1 MLDIKFIRENP
12 DIVKENIKKK
22 FQDEKLPLVDE
33 VIELDSQRRANIQEA
48 DQLRSD
54 RNRLSKQVGMLMGQA
69 KKDPSKLA
77 EAEAVKKQV
86 TDEAE
91 RLAALE
97 KLEAELD
104 EKVHHIMLQIPQ
116 IIDPSVPIGPDDSA
130 NVEVQRF
137 GEAKV
142 PDFPIPYHTD
152 IMESFDGID
161 MDAAGRVS
169 GSGFYYLLGDIARLH
184 EAVLAYGRDFMIS
197 KGFTYCIPPFMIHG
211 NVVEG
216 VMSQTDMDAMMY
228 KIEGEDL
235 YLIGTSEHSMIGR
248 FIDQIIPSDKLPQ
261 TLTSYSTCFRKEK
274 GSHGIEE
281 RGVYRI
287 HQFEKQEMI
296 VVCKPED
303 SKAWYDK
310 LWNFSVELFRSMDI
324 PVRQLECCSGDL
336 ADLKVKSCDIEAWSP
351 RQQKYFEVCSC
362 SNLGDAQ
369 ARRLRIRY
377 KDENGKMQLCHTLNN
392 TCVAPPRMLIA
403 FLENNLQADGTV
415 KIPEVLWPY
424 MGGTKVLVP
433 TKK

>member
-12 DIVKENIKKK
+12 DLVKENIRKK
-22 FQDEKLPLVDE
+22 FQNAKLPLVDE
-33 VIELDSQRRANIQEA
+33 VIALDSENRAVMAEAQE
-48 DQLRSD
+48 LRSS
-54 RNRLSKQVGMLMGQA
+54 RNTLSKQVGMLMGQA

-261 TLTSYSTCFRKEK
+261 TLTSYSPCFRKEK

-296 VVCKPED
+296 VVCKPEESMD
-303 SKAWYDK
+303 WFHKMYGYT
-310 LWNFSVELFRSMDI
+310 VEFFRSLDI
-324 PVRQLECCSGDL
+324 PVRTLECCSGDL
-336 ADLKVKSCDIEAWSP
+336 ADLKVKSLDVEAWSP
-351 RQQKYFEVCSC
+351 RQKKYFEVGSC

-369 ARRLRIRY
+369 ARRLSIRIKG
-377 KDENGKMQLCHTLNN
+377 KDGSKYFAHTLNN
-392 TCVAPPRMLIA
+392 TVVAPPRMLIA
-403 FLENNLQADGTV
+403 FLENNLNEDGSV
-415 KIPEVLWPY
+415 RIPEPLQRY
-424 MGGTKVLVP
+424 MFTDCIRP
-433 TKK
+433 